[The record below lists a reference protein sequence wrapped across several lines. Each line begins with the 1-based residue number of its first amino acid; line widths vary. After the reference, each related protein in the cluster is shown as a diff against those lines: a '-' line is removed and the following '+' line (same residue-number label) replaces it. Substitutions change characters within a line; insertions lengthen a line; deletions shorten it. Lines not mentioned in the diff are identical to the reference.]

1 MTREEIERL
10 AELLRSGSWRNVE
23 ALSAA
28 DALIS
33 LLANRDRL
41 ETAHAQMQRSLDEA
55 YAERDRLEQLR
66 AGYENQIASL
76 DKHSVRLER
85 EKDDLRGEYEAS
97 VAGYESACDILTK
110 ERDAALSSVAKLE
123 REKDDAD
130 NALARISQSL
140 GGPDEWADQ
149 RSMIADAERRV
160 ASALVRIAELEEGM
174 DTLSDENSDLKN
186 APWPEW
192 AKRMKDT
199 IREETGYDGY
209 DDTSNGV
216 D

>member
-33 LLANRDRL
+33 LLADRDKL

-85 EKDDLRGEYEAS
+85 E
-97 VAGYESACDILTK
+97 
-110 ERDAALSSVAKLE
+110 RDAFANMEQRALAGMNAALARVAELE
-123 REKDDAD
+123 RERDDAD
-130 NALARISQSL
+130 HAIARISQS
-140 GGPDEWADQ
+140 
-149 RSMIADAERRV
+149 
-160 ASALVRIAELEEGM
+160 
-174 DTLSDENSDLKN
+174 
-186 APWPEW
+186 
-192 AKRMKDT
+192 
-199 IREETGYDGY
+199 
-209 DDTSNGV
+209 
-216 D
+216 